1 MAIMIPDVSPD
12 QIAHGSERD
21 VYIALRDQLPD
32 IYRVVHSL
40 PWLRPERDSIDAPL
54 REGEAD
60 FVIFHPDYGLLVL
73 EVKGGEEL
81 FARGHQWFRKQA
93 KGERKIT
100 NPFDQAR
107 RNMHALTNAVE
118 ERTGGRI
125 TASKFVY
132 GYAVVFPHG
141 RATGLLPLDVAEQ
154 ILIDVDR
161 MHELE
166 RMIEKAFTAFPR
178 KVGKLERAE
187 YIEMLDVLLP
197 RFQIVRPLSPQIE
210 ASRQKLLEL
219 TDNQALAF
227 HGLFANRQLLVEGV
241 AGSGK
246 TLLAIERVLAFAH
259 QGIRCLFVCYNKEL
273 AQWLREQLAADPS
286 RAEIAKLVDVYN
298 LHSLAAELAR
308 EAGLPFDIPADQ
320 TKARQFWDEDAV
332 SILEAAVAS
341 LFAMGEPRYGA
352 LVVDEAQDFAELWW
366 YPLFP
371 LIKGGEGGAIFVFM
385 DLAQSLR
392 ASATPPP
399 FEFPAR
405 YSLNVN
411 CRNTKRIARLSANLV
426 PIDTLSPVGAPV
438 GVDVRMLRATA
449 STQQAGLVANE
460 LRRMLEI
467 EKLAPHQI
475 VLIGPAAKERGS
487 LQRLN
492 EVSGTH
498 IVTSAIDWR
507 SGKGVLCTTARSFK
521 GLEADVVIVYDL
533 AALSA
538 GFTSAD
544 LYVACSRARHVLIL
558 VTHDERI
565 RSVLE
570 RAEAVSRIDA

>member
-1 MAIMIPDVSPD
+1 MAIMIPDVTPD

-21 VYIALRDQLPD
+21 VYLALRDQLPD
-32 IYRVVHSL
+32 TYRVVHSL

-73 EVKGGEEL
+73 EVKGGEEM
-81 FARGHQWFRKQA
+81 FARGHQWFRKLA

-107 RNMHALTNAVE
+107 RNMHALTDAVE

-125 TASKFVY
+125 TTSKFVY

-141 RATGLLPLDVAEQ
+141 RATGVQPLDVADQ

-161 MHELE
+161 MYELE

-178 KVGKLERAE
+178 KICKLERAE
-187 YIEMLDVLLP
+187 FIEMLDVLLP
-197 RFQIVRPLSPQIE
+197 RFQIMRPLSPQIE
-210 ASRQKLLEL
+210 AGREKLLEL

-227 HGLFANRQLLVEGV
+227 RGLFANRQLLVEGV

-246 TLLAIERVLAFAH
+246 TLLAIERALAFAR
-259 QGIRCLFVCYNKEL
+259 QGIRCLFVCYNREL

-286 RAEIAKLVDVYN
+286 RAEIAGLVDVYHF
-298 LHSLAAELAR
+298 HSLASELAR
-308 EAGLPFDIPADQ
+308 KAGLPFDVPTDQ
-320 TKARQFWDEDAV
+320 AAARQFWEEDAV

-341 LFAMGEPRYGA
+341 LFAIDEPRYGA

-366 YPLFP
+366 YALFP
-371 LIKGGEGGAIFVFM
+371 LIKGGESGATYVFM

-392 ASATPPP
+392 ANASPPP

-405 YSLNVN
+405 YTLNIN
-411 CRNTKRIARLSANLV
+411 CRNTRRIARLSANLV
-426 PIDTLSPVGAPV
+426 PLETLSPTGAPV

-449 STQQAGLVANE
+449 STQQTGLVANE
-460 LRRMLEI
+460 LRRVLDD
-467 EKLAPHQI
+467 EKLAPRQI
-475 VLIGPAAKERGS
+475 VLIGPASKERGS
-487 LQRLN
+487 LKGLN
-492 EVSGTH
+492 EVSGIR
-498 IVTSAIDWR
+498 IVTSAADWR
-507 SGKGVLCTTARSFK
+507 AGKGVLCTTARSFK

-533 AALSA
+533 ATLSS

-565 RSVLE
+565 RSIIE
-570 RAEAVSRIDA
+570 RAEAASRIDA